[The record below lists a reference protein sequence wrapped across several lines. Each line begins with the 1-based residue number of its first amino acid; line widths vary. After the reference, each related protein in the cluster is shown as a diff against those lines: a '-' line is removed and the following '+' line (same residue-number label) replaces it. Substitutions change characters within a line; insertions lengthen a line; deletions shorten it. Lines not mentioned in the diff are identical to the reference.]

1 MARFDRY
8 TVPSVFNVLSADQ
21 FFGTTAGITNVS
33 LTTVQTL
40 SVLNSPIVGDS
51 IIINGS
57 THTNSLTS
65 ASLTSTNGTITNFNS
80 NIITVSAIT
89 VLDKAIT
96 NFNVTSIST
105 SSYTLTDND
114 RSKIYHVDTTTFST
128 VTAILPSTLS
138 NGFNAGLINAGTG
151 SIIISSAQT
160 PFIKAQNNSNINSIQ
175 YTGMLI
181 YKTNNEFF
189 GVGVFE

>member
-1 MARFDRY
+1 MSRFDRY
-8 TVPSVFNVLSADQ
+8 TIPSVFNVLSAEQ
-21 FFGTTAGITNVS
+21 FFGTTADITNVS
-33 LTTVQTL
+33 LTTVPTL
-40 SVLNSPIVGDS
+40 SVLNSPIIGGS

-65 ASLTSTNGTITNFNS
+65 VSLTSTNGTITNFNS
-80 NIITVSAIT
+80 NVITVSTIT
-89 VLDKAIT
+89 VLDKAVT

-105 SSYTLTDND
+105 NSYTLTNND
-114 RSKIYHVDTTTFST
+114 KSNIYHVDTTTHPS
-128 VTAILPSTLS
+128 VTAILPNDLN

-151 SIIISSAQT
+151 SIIISSTQT

-181 YKTNNEFF
+181 YKTNDEFF